1 MSREEKIKLCKEYIK
16 GSWVDTPMA
25 RQLIE
30 NSSDEDLDLQLR
42 LYEKD
47 QIIDQQEADK
57 EFEAM
62 CKRCFTEDDRCF
74 SNI

>member
-16 GSWVDTPMA
+16 GSWVDTPMT

-30 NSSDEDLDLQLR
+30 NSSDEDLDFQLR

-57 EFEAM
+57 EFEAI
-62 CKRCFTEDDRCF
+62 CKRCFAEDDRCF